1 MKRLFALSVAAL
13 LLLPA
18 AGCVNYRLGSML
30 PPDIA
35 TVYMPTCVNK
45 TSEPLIEQDVT
56 REILSEIQ
64 MDGSLRVAGADAA
77 DAILD
82 VTLDKFWLDP
92 VAYVSGQSSTANQYR
107 MNIRA
112 SFVLRRRADNSVVV
126 ESPDL
131 VGWYDFDFTGDMTS
145 SKATALRPAAKDL
158 GRRIVDSIV
167 QYWP

>member
-30 PPDIA
+30 PPDVA

-64 MDGSLRVAGADAA
+64 MDGSLRVAGAVVDMRLGDAA
-77 DAILD
+77 CRLCDCSQVAAIATAAL
-82 VTLDKFWLDP
+82 
-92 VAYVSGQSSTANQYR
+92 TANPR
-107 MNIRA
+107 L
-112 SFVLRRRADNSVVV
+112 F
-126 ESPDL
+126 
-131 VGWYDFDFTGDMTS
+131 
-145 SKATALRPAAKDL
+145 
-158 GRRIVDSIV
+158 
-167 QYWP
+167 